1 MEDRLKKILDG
12 LDEIGNQMQ
21 REEEVWRQELEERQR
36 LHLHGADAIKHYNEW
51 MVRHNMKHLIVEETG
66 A

>member
-21 REEEVWRQELEERQR
+21 REEEVWRRWQPT
-36 LHLHGADAIKHYNEW
+36 
-51 MVRHNMKHLIVEETG
+51 V
-66 A
+66 

>member
-51 MVRHNMKHLIVEETG
+51 MQRHGMQHLQVDNQ
-66 A
+66 